1 MQMSVDY
8 SMIGKRI
15 KQKRK
20 QLHQTQDYLAE
31 ALGVSVGYVSQIE
44 RGVTKIS
51 LDTLSA
57 ISSFLQCDITELI
70 TGVTPTQSDYLNDEL
85 HAIYAEMSHHQKR
98 LLLKIAGV
106 LLRQQEK

>member
-1 MQMSVDY
+1 MSVDY

-57 ISSFLQCDITELI
+57 ISSFLQCDITELDVYKRQHHI
-70 TGVTPTQSDYLNDEL
+70 GAIWAGPKQHRVHIRMRLHPTGKGGE
-85 HAIYAEMSHHQKR
+85 R
-98 LLLKIAGV
+98 LRKCKHPSI
-106 LLRQQEK
+106 R

>member
-1 MQMSVDY
+1 M
-8 SMIGKRI
+8 
-15 KQKRK
+15 
-20 QLHQTQDYLAE
+20 HQTQDYLAE

-98 LLLKIAGV
+98 LLLEIAGV